1 MWEIFSYYGM
11 RTLLVY
17 YMTKQLLFGQQHAS
31 LVYGVYVAT
40 FYFTPIVGG
49 VISDRWLGRKRAV
62 IIGAAIMSFG
72 HFLMASESLLYFALA
87 AIALGNGLFLP
98 SLPSQID
105 DLYAKDDPRRGSA
118 YNFYY
123 VGINVGGLLAPL
135 VCGTLGELYGWHW
148 GFGAAGVGMLLG
160 LAIYTLGARWLPPER
175 PKPRDVA
182 PAAAHAAR
190 RDAASAS
197 SRCSRIGLCVMVF
210 RGAYEQSGNTIALW
224 ADVGLDRAA
233 GAFTIPMTWFQ
244 ALNPLL
250 VIFLTPLLVAHVDE
264 AGEPRP
270 RAVAGEEDG
279 DGRVRRR
286 ARVPDARVRRCERA
300 AAMRTG
306 SGSRAFFVLF
316 TVGELFI
323 LPIGLSLFARLAPA
337 GYAAT
342 TIAAWYFASF
352 GGNLLAGA
360 LGTLWSAMG
369 HAAFF
374 GVMAGVAALAGTLL
388 RLLDPAVARAGSHEW
403 APTLRPSGR
412 LNAVNIRLTI
422 FRSGCLHPDRKCRR
436 FDTHRLHRRRTPLGR
451 RACTSTTRATGH
463 GDAPP
468 FADHRDRVHAGA
480 RHRRAGPGAG
490 SAAPAGPAPQAAT
503 AAGTR
508 RGDRHREQARGKH
521 PRSRRRGHQ
530 ARASSSWRTSTPRR

>member
-1 MWEIFSYYGM
+1 MNTATAPRTTAGARWFNQPPGLAILFLTQMWEIFSYYGM

-17 YMTKQLLFGQQHAS
+17 YMTKQLLFDQQHAS

-49 VISDRWLGRKRAV
+49 VVTDRWLGRKRAV

-182 PAAAHAAR
+182 PAERMPCEAMR
-190 RDAASAS
+190 K
-197 SRCSRIGLCVMVF
+197 RILALLAVGLCVMVF

-244 ALNPLL
+244 SLNPLL
-250 VIFLTPLLVAHVDE
+250 VIFLTPLLVMRWTKQA
-264 AGEPRP
+264 AGGREPSP
-270 RAVAGEEDG
+270 AKKMALGAFV
-279 DGRVRRR
+279 V
-286 ARVPDARVRRCERA
+286 A
-300 AAMRTG
+300 AAFVMLACVDASAQG
-306 SGSRAFFVLF
+306 GAHWSWLAGFFLLF
-316 TVGELFI
+316 TIGELFI
-323 LPIGLSLFARLAPA
+323 LPIGLGLFARLAPA
-337 GYAAT
+337 GHAAT

-360 LGTLWSAMG
+360 LGTLWSVMG
-369 HAAFF
+369 HTAFF
-374 GVMAGVAALAGTLL
+374 GAMALVAATAGTLL
-388 RLLDPAVARAGSHEW
+388 RLLDGAVARAEAGN
-403 APTLRPSGR
+403 P
-412 LNAVNIRLTI
+412 
-422 FRSGCLHPDRKCRR
+422 
-436 FDTHRLHRRRTPLGR
+436 PL
-451 RACTSTTRATGH
+451 
-463 GDAPP
+463 
-468 FADHRDRVHAGA
+468 A
-480 RHRRAGPGAG
+480 R
-490 SAAPAGPAPQAAT
+490 
-503 AAGTR
+503 
-508 RGDRHREQARGKH
+508 
-521 PRSRRRGHQ
+521 
-530 ARASSSWRTSTPRR
+530 SSSEHARSD

>member
-1 MWEIFSYYGM
+1 MNVLAAPRASVRSHWFNQPPGLAILFLTQMWEIFSYYGM

-62 IIGAAIMSFG
+62 IIGAAIMSVG

-148 GFGAAGVGMLLG
+148 GFGAAGIGMLLG
-160 LAIYTLGARWLPPER
+160 LLIYTLGARWLPPER

-182 PAAAHAAR
+182 PAAR
-190 RDAASAS
+190 MPRDAMRKRVLALLA
-197 SRCSRIGLCVMVF
+197 IGLCVMVF

-250 VIFLTPLLVAHVDE
+250 VIFLTPLLVMRWTKQASSGREPSPAKKMAMGAFVVASAFAMLACVDASAGGHAHWTWL
-264 AGEPRP
+264 AG
-270 RAVAGEEDG
+270 
-279 DGRVRRR
+279 
-286 ARVPDARVRRCERA
+286 
-300 AAMRTG
+300 
-306 SGSRAFFVLF
+306 FFLLF

-323 LPIGLSLFARLAPA
+323 LPIGLGLFARLAPA
-337 GYAAT
+337 GHAAT

-374 GVMAGVAALAGTLL
+374 GVMALVAATAGCLL
-388 RLLDPAVARAGSHEW
+388 RLLDGAVVRVEAANGS
-403 APTLRPSGR
+403 G
-412 LNAVNIRLTI
+412 V
-422 FRSGCLHPDRKCRR
+422 
-436 FDTHRLHRRRTPLGR
+436 
-451 RACTSTTRATGH
+451 
-463 GDAPP
+463 
-468 FADHRDRVHAGA
+468 
-480 RHRRAGPGAG
+480 
-490 SAAPAGPAPQAAT
+490 PAGPAAA
-503 AAGTR
+503 
-508 RGDRHREQARGKH
+508 
-521 PRSRRRGHQ
+521 RS
-530 ARASSSWRTSTPRR
+530 A

>member
-1 MWEIFSYYGM
+1 VNAAAASRPVPGTRWFNQPPGLAILFLTQMWEIFSYYGM

-31 LVYGVYVAT
+31 MVYGIYVAT

-160 LAIYTLGARWLPPER
+160 LLIYTLGARWLPPER
-175 PKPRDVA
+175 PKPRDIA
-182 PAAAHAAR
+182 PAAR
-190 RDAASAS
+190 MPRDAMRRRVLALLS
-197 SRCSRIGLCVMVF
+197 IGLCVMVF

-224 ADVGLDRAA
+224 ADVGLDRAV
-233 GAFTIPMTWFQ
+233 GSFTIPMTWFQ

-250 VIFLTPLLVAHVDE
+250 VIFLTPLLVMRWTKQ
-264 AGEPRP
+264 AGAGREPSP
-270 RAVAGEEDG
+270 
-279 DGRVRRR
+279 
-286 ARVPDARVRRCERA
+286 ARKMAMGAFTVA
-300 AAMRTG
+300 AAFVMLAWVDAG
-306 SGSRAFFVLF
+306 AGGRAHWAWLAGFFLLF

-323 LPIGLSLFARLAPA
+323 LPIGLGLFARLAPA
-337 GYAAT
+337 GHAAT

-374 GVMAGVAALAGTLL
+374 GVMALTAAAAGMLL
-388 RLLDPAVARAGSHEW
+388 RLLDPAVMRAEANNS
-403 APTLRPSGR
+403 P
-412 LNAVNIRLTI
+412 
-422 FRSGCLHPDRKCRR
+422 
-436 FDTHRLHRRRTPLGR
+436 
-451 RACTSTTRATGH
+451 
-463 GDAPP
+463 
-468 FADHRDRVHAGA
+468 
-480 RHRRAGPGAG
+480 
-490 SAAPAGPAPQAAT
+490 AT
-503 AAGTR
+503 AR
-508 RGDRHREQARGKH
+508 PPVFQND
-521 PRSRRRGHQ
+521 
-530 ARASSSWRTSTPRR
+530 

>member
-1 MWEIFSYYGM
+1 MNTVATPRAATASRWFFNQPPGLAILFLTQMWEIFSYYGM

-17 YMTKQLLFGQQHAS
+17 YMTKQLLFDQQHAS

-49 VISDRWLGRKRAV
+49 VVTDRWLGRKRAV

-175 PKPRDVA
+175 PKPRDVP
-182 PAAAHAAR
+182 PAARMPREAMR
-190 RDAASAS
+190 K
-197 SRCSRIGLCVMVF
+197 RILALLAVGLCVMVF

-250 VIFLTPLLVAHVDE
+250 VIFLTPVLVMRWTKQA
-264 AGEPRP
+264 ASGREPSP
-270 RAVAGEEDG
+270 
-279 DGRVRRR
+279 
-286 ARVPDARVRRCERA
+286 ARKMALGAFVVA
-300 AAMRTG
+300 AAFVMLACVDASAQG
-306 SGSRAFFVLF
+306 GAHWSWLAGFFLLF
-316 TVGELFI
+316 TIGELFI
-323 LPIGLSLFARLAPA
+323 LPIGLGLFARLAPA
-337 GYAAT
+337 GHAAT

-360 LGTLWSAMG
+360 LGTLWSVMG
-369 HAAFF
+369 HATFF
-374 GVMAGVAALAGTLL
+374 GVMAMVAAGAGVLL
-388 RLLDPAVARAGSHEW
+388 RLLDGAVARAEAGTGT
-403 APTLRPSGR
+403 A
-412 LNAVNIRLTI
+412 
-422 FRSGCLHPDRKCRR
+422 
-436 FDTHRLHRRRTPLGR
+436 
-451 RACTSTTRATGH
+451 STG
-463 GDAPP
+463 P
-468 FADHRDRVHAGA
+468 AGA
-480 RHRRAGPGAG
+480 T
-490 SAAPAGPAPQAAT
+490 SAI
-503 AAGTR
+503 
-508 RGDRHREQARGKH
+508 
-521 PRSRRRGHQ
+521 
-530 ARASSSWRTSTPRR
+530 

>member
-1 MWEIFSYYGM
+1 VNVIAAPRAAARSHWFNQPPGLAILFLTQMWEIFSYYGM

-17 YMTKQLLFGQQHAS
+17 YMTKQLLFSQQHAS

-62 IIGAAIMSFG
+62 IIGAAIMSVG

-148 GFGAAGVGMLLG
+148 GFGAAGIGMLLG
-160 LAIYTLGARWLPPER
+160 LAIYTFGARWLPPER
-175 PKPRDVA
+175 PKARDVA
-182 PAAAHAAR
+182 PAARMPREAMRKRVLALLA
-190 RDAASAS
+190 
-197 SRCSRIGLCVMVF
+197 IGLCVMVF

-224 ADVGLDRAA
+224 ADVGLDRTA

-250 VIFLTPLLVAHVDE
+250 VIFLTPLLVMRWTKQ
-264 AGEPRP
+264 AGRGREPSP
-270 RAVAGEEDG
+270 AKKMAIGAFAVACAF
-279 DGRVRRR
+279 VML
-286 ARVPDARVRRCERA
+286 ACVDAGA
-300 AAMRTG
+300 TG
-306 SGSRAFFVLF
+306 HAHWSWLAAFFLLF

-323 LPIGLSLFARLAPA
+323 LPVGLGLFARLAPA
-337 GYAAT
+337 GHAAT

-374 GVMAGVAALAGTLL
+374 ALMAGVAVLAGVLL
-388 RLLDPAVARAGSHEW
+388 RLLDPAVARVEA
-403 APTLRPSGR
+403 A
-412 LNAVNIRLTI
+412 N
-422 FRSGCLHPDRKCRR
+422 
-436 FDTHRLHRRRTPLGR
+436 
-451 RACTSTTRATGH
+451 
-463 GDAPP
+463 
-468 FADHRDRVHAGA
+468 
-480 RHRRAGPGAG
+480 GPGADQRQPE
-490 SAAPAGPAPQAAT
+490 AVA
-503 AAGTR
+503 
-508 RGDRHREQARGKH
+508 H
-521 PRSRRRGHQ
+521 
-530 ARASSSWRTSTPRR
+530 